1 MMLRERLTQALKDA
15 TLSKD
20 SCATAT
26 IRLVLAALKD
36 RDIAARSKER
46 TEGLDDDDILSLL
59 QTMVKQRRES
69 ITMYEKGER
78 PDLAER
84 EAREI
89 DVIQRFLPAQMDETS
104 TAAAVGDVV
113 TELGA
118 EGLKDMGRVMGALRA
133 RYAGRMDF
141 SRASALAKE
150 RLS

>member
-1 MMLRERLTQALKDA
+1 MMLRERLTQKLKDA
-15 TLSKD
+15 MLSKD

-46 TEGLDDDDILSLL
+46 TEGLDDGEILALL
-59 QTMVKQRRES
+59 QTMLKQRRES
-69 ITMYEKGER
+69 IAMYEKGKR

-89 DVIQRFLPAQMDETS
+89 EVIRQFLPEQMDEAS
-104 TAAAVGDVV
+104 TAEAVDGVV
-113 TELGA
+113 AELEA
-118 EGLKDMGRVMGALRA
+118 DGLKDMGRVMGALRA
-133 RYAGRMDF
+133 RYTGRMDF

-150 RLS
+150 SLS

>member
-36 RDIAARSKER
+36 RDIAARSKQR
-46 TEGLDDDDILSLL
+46 NEGLDDDEILGLL

-69 ITMYEKGER
+69 IAMYEKGER

-89 DVIQRFLPAQMDETS
+89 DVIQRFLPEQMDEGETV
-104 TAAAVGDVV
+104 AAVEAVV

-118 EGLKDMGRVMGALRA
+118 EGLKDMGRVMAALRE
-133 RYAGRMDF
+133 RFAGRMDF

>member
-46 TEGLDDDDILSLL
+46 TEGLDDDEILSLL

>member
-1 MMLRERLTQALKDA
+1 MMLRERLTQSLKDA

-46 TEGLDDDDILSLL
+46 TDVLDDDEILALL

-89 DVIQRFLPAQMDETS
+89 EVIQRFLPEQMDEAATV
-104 TAAAVGDVV
+104 AAVDEVV
-113 TELGA
+113 ADLRA
-118 EGLKDMGRVMGALRA
+118 DGLKDMGKVMSALRS
-133 RYAGRMDF
+133 RYAGRLDF
-141 SRASALAKE
+141 SRASVLAKE

>member
-36 RDIAARSKER
+36 RDIAARSKQR
-46 TEGLDDDDILSLL
+46 NDGLDDEEILGLL

-69 ITMYEKGER
+69 IVMYEKGER

-89 DVIQRFLPAQMDETS
+89 EVIQRFLPEQMDDSETV
-104 TAAAVGDVV
+104 AAVDAVV

-118 EGLKDMGRVMGALRA
+118 EGLKDMGRVMTALRE
-133 RYAGRMDF
+133 RFAGRMDF

>member
-1 MMLRERLTQALKDA
+1 MLRERLTQALKDA

-46 TEGLDDDDILSLL
+46 TEGLDDDEILSLL

-89 DVIQRFLPAQMDETS
+89 DVIQRFLPAQMDEAS

>member
-1 MMLRERLTQALKDA
+1 MLRERLTQALKDA

-46 TEGLDDDDILSLL
+46 TEGLDDDEILSLL

-89 DVIQRFLPAQMDETS
+89 DVIQRFLPTQMDEAS

-118 EGLKDMGRVMGALRA
+118 EGFKDMGRVMGALRA

>member
-1 MMLRERLTQALKDA
+1 MMLRERLTQALKEA

-46 TEGLDDDDILSLL
+46 TEGLDDDEILALL

-69 ITMYEKGER
+69 IAMYEKGER

-89 DVIQRFLPAQMDETS
+89 EVIERFLPEQMDEAA
-104 TAAAVGDVV
+104 TAAAVDEVV
-113 TELGA
+113 AELAA
-118 EGLKDMGRVMGALRA
+118 EGLKDMGKVMGALRS

-141 SRASALAKE
+141 ARASALAKE

>member
-46 TEGLDDDDILSLL
+46 TEGLDDDEILGLL

-69 ITMYEKGER
+69 IVMYEKGER

-89 DVIQRFLPAQMDETS
+89 EVIQRFLPEQMDE
-104 TAAAVGDVV
+104 AAIVAAVDEVV
-113 TELGA
+113 SELGA
-118 EGLKDMGRVMGALRA
+118 EGLKDMGKVMGALRS
-133 RYAGRMDF
+133 RFAGRMDF

>member
-1 MMLRERLTQALKDA
+1 M
-15 TLSKD
+15 LSKD

-46 TEGLDDDDILSLL
+46 TEGLDDGEILALL
-59 QTMVKQRRES
+59 QTMLKQRRES
-69 ITMYEKGER
+69 IAMYEKGKR

-89 DVIQRFLPAQMDETS
+89 EVIRQFLPEQMDEAS
-104 TAAAVGDVV
+104 TAEAVDGVV
-113 TELGA
+113 AELEA
-118 EGLKDMGRVMGALRA
+118 DGLKDMGRVMGALRA
-133 RYAGRMDF
+133 RYTGRMDF

-150 RLS
+150 SLS

>member
-1 MMLRERLTQALKDA
+1 MMLRQRLAQALKEA

-46 TEGLDDDDILSLL
+46 TDGLDDDEIHALL

-69 ITMYEKGER
+69 IAMYEKGER

-84 EAREI
+84 ERREI
-89 DVIQRFLPAQMDETS
+89 EVINRFLPEQMDEGATV
-104 TAAAVGDVV
+104 AAVDAVV
-113 TELGA
+113 AELGA
-118 EGLKDMGRVMGALRA
+118 DGLKDMGKVMGALRS

-141 SRASALAKE
+141 ARAGAIAKD

>member
-36 RDIAARSKER
+36 RDIAARSNQR
-46 TEGLDDDDILSLL
+46 SDGLNDDEILGLL
-59 QTMVKQRRES
+59 QTMLKQRRES
-69 ITMYEKGER
+69 IAMYEKGAR

-89 DVIQRFLPAQMDETS
+89 EVIQRFLPEQMDEAE
-104 TAAAVGDVV
+104 TAAAVEAVIA
-113 TELGA
+113 ELGA
-118 EGLKDMGRVMGALRA
+118 EGLKDMGKVMGALRE
-133 RYAGRMDF
+133 RFAGRMDF
-141 SRASALAKE
+141 TRASAFAKE
-150 RLS
+150 CLS